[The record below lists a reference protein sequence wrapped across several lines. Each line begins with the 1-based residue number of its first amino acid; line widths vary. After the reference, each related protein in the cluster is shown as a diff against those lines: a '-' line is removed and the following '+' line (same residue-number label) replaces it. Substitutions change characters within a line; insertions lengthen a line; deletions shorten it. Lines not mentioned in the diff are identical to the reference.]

1 MRSTHLDVVKYRGE
15 DLLLADPK
23 MRVVV
28 VRVRANVDDAV
39 HVQVQVVEFG
49 DLVLLD
55 DLAEARVTLAEPPV
69 ELGHPH
75 TDCITATG

>member
-1 MRSTHLDVVKYRGE
+1 MKYRSK

-23 MRVVV
+23 VRVVV
-28 VRVRANVDDAV
+28 VGVRANVDDAV

-55 DLAEARVTLAEPPV
+55 DLAEAGIALAEPSV

-75 TDCITATG
+75 PDCVTATR